1 MTYLNIGIDV
11 AKNSHQACLVDEDGK
26 QIGKYIRIENSKS
39 SIESFREIV
48 ESVANKLN
56 AIPRV
61 GMEATGIYWYSIYNA
76 LSDFYQMNLYN
87 PSQIRGFALVNIR
100 GTKTDKIDA
109 KTIANMLRFGEA
121 PKTRFEDKNRM
132 EIKEYSRFHF
142 KLKSEVINLKRRF
155 LRNVHLIFPGYDQF
169 FSNVFGKTS
178 KAIISKAPTPT
189 DLLEM
194 GEEKLFELMKVHS
207 RNYYTKEKA
216 RELIDK
222 AKDAITSDFVEE
234 PVVFE
239 LEVLSKLIE
248 ELENQIQET
257 ENRILKIWDKVKDK
271 HYLQTIPGITE
282 LKAAMIWGEIG
293 EVENFRHP
301 DQLVAFSGFDPKVK
315 KSGKKE
321 VVSGP
326 NKRGSRVLRCLIG
339 RAVVDAK
346 RVNPVIGKYFSK
358 KISEGKHYDTARCA
372 AAKKL
377 IRIIWSVEKNKR
389 PFQIPE

>member
-1 MTYLNIGIDV
+1 MMYLNIGIDV

-39 SIESFREIV
+39 SIESFRAIV
-48 ESVANKLN
+48 ESIATKLN

-61 GMEATGIYWYSIYNA
+61 GMEATGIYWYPIYNA
-76 LSDFYQMNLYN
+76 LSDFYEMNLYN

-100 GTKTDKIDA
+100 GTKTDKVDA

-121 PKTRFEDKNRM
+121 PKTSLEDKNRM
-132 EIKEYSRFHF
+132 EMKEYSRFHF

-155 LRNVHLIFPGYDQF
+155 LRNVHMIFPGYDQF

-178 KAIISKAPTPT
+178 KAILSKAPTPT

-194 GEEKLFELMKVHS
+194 EEEKLFELMKENS

-216 RELIDK
+216 RELINK

-234 PVVFE
+234 PIVFE

-248 ELENQIQET
+248 ELENQIKET
-257 ENRILKIWDKVKDK
+257 ENRILKIWERVKDK

-282 LKAAMIWGEIG
+282 LKAAMIWGKLGRLRI
-293 EVENFRHP
+293 
-301 DQLVAFSGFDPKVK
+301 LVI
-315 KSGKKE
+315 
-321 VVSGP
+321 
-326 NKRGSRVLRCLIG
+326 LI
-339 RAVVDAK
+339 
-346 RVNPVIGKYFSK
+346 N
-358 KISEGKHYDTARCA
+358 
-372 AAKKL
+372 
-377 IRIIWSVEKNKR
+377 
-389 PFQIPE
+389 